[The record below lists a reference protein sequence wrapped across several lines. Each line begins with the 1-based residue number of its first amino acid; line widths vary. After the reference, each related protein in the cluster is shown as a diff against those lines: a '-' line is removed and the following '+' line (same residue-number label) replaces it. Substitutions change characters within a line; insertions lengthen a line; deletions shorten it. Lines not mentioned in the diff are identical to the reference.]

1 MVEYYKGDEWKAI
14 NNALQG
20 GLQAVWLI
28 GSVGIWTGH
37 VLGRDSLGQSQTL
50 DKKV

>member
-1 MVEYYKGDEWKAI
+1 MHASLKVLHTYPLTVFKLSKEVAP
-14 NNALQG
+14 A
-20 GLQAVWLI
+20 
-28 GSVGIWTGH
+28 SVGIWTGH